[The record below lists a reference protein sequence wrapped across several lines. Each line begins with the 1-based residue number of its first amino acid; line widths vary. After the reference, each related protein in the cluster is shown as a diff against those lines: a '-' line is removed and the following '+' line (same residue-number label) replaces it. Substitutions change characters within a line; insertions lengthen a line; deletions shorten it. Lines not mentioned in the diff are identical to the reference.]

1 MLFENKRKLYH
12 YIIRKRLEAV
22 ADTARILTTYQH
34 REEIE
39 SFQVGK
45 FNEIWCDAWRNIPFY
60 SNWRKQYDLPETIN
74 GLAELVNWPI
84 LTKGDLRDLSKFERH
99 DVPCPNAHI
108 MTGGSTGEPVRLPAW
123 GDPLSGAQQ
132 VYARMAYGIKPGDRT
147 FLLWGHEHLY
157 GKGWRRSLNVYK
169 RRLKD
174 WLADWTRVSAYDL
187 SGEAMQSAYNKFAAC
202 QPKFVIGFSSAV
214 LAFVRWNS
222 RHVGEVKSV
231 KAILCT
237 AGPLSDEE
245 REEIERFFGGR
256 LCMEYGS
263 VECGLMAHTRPS
275 DGKYFVF
282 WNTRLLQAVKQPDGE
297 YKNVVTRLIR
307 TYVPLIRYD
316 IGDYLDLEL
325 SEECDNARS
334 VLVANS
340 IKGRP
345 SEMIS
350 FKSGVSFFGALI
362 GDCVKQVQDVIA
374 SQIAV
379 NEDGNYLEIRVTGQR
394 KLTQRELDL
403 IKNRFVLTVS
413 NADKIRISVVQVDAL
428 TTTAGGKVPRVVRL
442 D

>member
-1 MLFENKRKLYH
+1 MLLVNKSELYRFL
-12 YIIRKRLEAV
+12 IRKRLAAV
-22 ADTARILTTYQH
+22 METERVLRSCPTRKD
-34 REEIE
+34 IE
-39 SFQVGK
+39 LFQVQR
-45 FNEIWCDAWRNIPFY
+45 FNEIWREAWKNVPFY
-60 SNWRKQYDLPETIN
+60 AEWRKQYDLPETIK
-74 GLAELVNWPI
+74 GLAELISWPI
-84 LTKGDLRDLSKFERH
+84 LTKGDLRDLSKFVRY

-157 GKGWRRSLNVYK
+157 GKGWRRSLNIYK
-169 RRLKD
+169 RRFKD
-174 WLADWTRVSAYDL
+174 WLGDWTRVSAYDL
-187 SGEAMQSAYNKFAAC
+187 SCEAMKAAYNKFAAC
-202 QPKFVIGFSSAV
+202 RPKFVIGFSSAV
-214 LAFVRWNS
+214 LAFVRWNG
-222 RHVGEVKSV
+222 RYAGEVKSV
-231 KAILCT
+231 KVILCT
-237 AGPLSDEE
+237 AGPLSNEE
-245 REEIERFFGGR
+245 RAEIERFFGGR

-282 WNTRLLQAVKQPDGE
+282 WNTRLLQAIKQPDGE
-297 YKNVVTRLIR
+297 YKNVVTKLIR

-316 IGDYLDLEL
+316 IGDYLDLDSLDEQ
-325 SEECDNARS
+325 DNARS

-362 GDCVKQVQDVIA
+362 GDCVKQIHDVMA

-379 NEDGNYLEIRVTGQR
+379 DEDGDYLEIRVTGQR
-394 KLTQRELDL
+394 KLSQGELDL
-403 IKNRFVLTVS
+403 IKNRFELTVP
-413 NADKIRISVVQVDAL
+413 NADKIHISVVQVEAL
-428 TTTAGGKVPRVVRL
+428 STTAGGKTPRVLRI
-442 D
+442 